1 MRIFACCIALV
12 IGLVSAAICWAV
24 LEMKNVYF
32 RPVLTSVET
41 GNGDP
46 YMIALT
52 CVAQLSRD
60 LRIPLIALT
69 VSMIW
74 LFVFAVRNR
83 PSTKSPPPS

>member
-1 MRIFACCIALV
+1 MHRRTRSARLLV
-12 IGLVSAAICWAV
+12 VTSLFVCWAV